1 MAVTKVDAAVNAL
14 QPIISDTGA
23 RKNIVFVGGET
34 IEGGY
39 TDHLIAK
46 NIVQLLD
53 ERVRWEYVTG
63 LSATDR
69 ELQRAKFF
77 VAAGQGGLT
86 AKQMDEDYAAMV
98 DEYSPDILF
107 LAPDLYD
114 ADGNLAESD
123 AAAFAGHIR
132 SVAAKAK
139 EAGAKVVL
147 VTPVTVRGG
156 EDEYAG
162 AMRTVAKE
170 DDLPLIDAQA
180 WIGKVVAADA
190 SVKTAW
196 FNKAGQLNYAGHLGY
211 ARFMM
216 RSLDLYPS
224 NVSGS
229 RIASLPYDT
238 ANVTLVGASENGGEL
253 PVGRVEGTDRAHIDT
268 MQIGAAASLVVAD
281 SYAVYEIG
289 EDGGRTLVA
298 DGLKPA
304 DVLADGIDV
313 TVNDT
318 AAHRYEV
325 VGSANV
331 PEGADAV
338 TVTYT
343 ATLAAV
349 EEPEPGPDPDPTPDP
364 SEKPDGDGTGDGT
377 GAGTG
382 DVQKPTPDA
391 VAKTGA
397 DVFGL
402 LAAVAVLLAAG
413 GVTLS
418 LRRRANR

>member
-1 MAVTKVDAAVNAL
+1 MTRTASPTEGLLSIAD
-14 QPIISDTGA
+14 IS
-23 RKNIVFVGGET
+23 RHFS
-34 IEGGY
+34 
-39 TDHLIAK
+39 L
-46 NIVQLLD
+46 
-53 ERVRWEYVTG
+53 
-63 LSATDR
+63 
-69 ELQRAKFF
+69 
-77 VAAGQGGLT
+77 
-86 AKQMDEDYAAMV
+86 
-98 DEYSPDILF
+98 P
-107 LAPDLYD
+107 
-114 ADGNLAESD
+114 ESTTRYYCKRF
-123 AAAFAGHIR
+123 AAFIPSVGEGRRRRYRPETLEVIAAILGNTFAGDI
-132 SVAAKAK
+132 
-139 EAGAKVVL
+139 
-147 VTPVTVRGG
+147 
-156 EDEYAG
+156 
-162 AMRTVAKE
+162 
-170 DDLPLIDAQA
+170 
-180 WIGKVVAADA
+180 
-190 SVKTAW
+190 
-196 FNKAGQLNYAGHLGY
+196 
-211 ARFMM
+211 
-216 RSLDLYPS
+216 
-224 NVSGS
+224 VS
-229 RIASLPYDT
+229 
-238 ANVTLVGASENGGEL
+238 
-253 PVGRVEGTDRAHIDT
+253 
-268 MQIGAAASLVVAD
+268 D

-402 LAAVAVLLAAG
+402 LAAVAALLAAG